1 MPKNSKNLKTL
12 RAKVDRIDDQILK
25 LLRQRGKMAV
35 SIGKVKRANGQKI
48 FAPHREQQVLKKLTK
63 VQTQPFSQK
72 MMAQIFR
79 KIISATRL
87 LEARSRRKS

>member
-1 MPKNSKNLKTL
+1 MPKNPKNLKTL
-12 RAKVDRIDDQILK
+12 RAKVDCIDDQILK
-25 LLRQRGKMAV
+25 LLRQRGKTAV
-35 SIGKVKRANGQKI
+35 SISKVKRAHGQKI

-63 VQTQPFSQK
+63 AQTQPFSQK

-87 LEARSRRKS
+87 LETRSRRKS